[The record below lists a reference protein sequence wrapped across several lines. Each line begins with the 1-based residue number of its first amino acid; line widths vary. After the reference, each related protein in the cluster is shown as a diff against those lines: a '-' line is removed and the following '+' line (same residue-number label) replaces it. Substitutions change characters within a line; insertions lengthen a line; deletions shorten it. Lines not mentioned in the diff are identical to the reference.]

1 MIRGLYTAAAGM
13 IAQQRRH
20 DTVTNNIANIN
31 TPGFKQSNSV
41 IRSFPEMLLSMVGGD
56 AEPNNKLG
64 KLGMGVFAE
73 ENLSV
78 YLQADVTETS
88 NPGDFAL
95 ISNIQVKDQNG
106 QNIAFDA
113 SGKYVSPDGQVR
125 FQPQAFFTVLDPS
138 GQERY
143 TRDGKFSLNE
153 QGQLVTSGGAL
164 VLGTN
169 RQPIV
174 LDRPLSEV
182 SMTNRGAFTS
192 ALTGEPVADAA
203 TLQPIQLLISRV
215 DDPNQLIREGN
226 GNYKF
231 RDDQGTVQPVGVAD
245 QVEVRQ
251 GYIER
256 SNVDSG
262 QSMVDLMAAARAY
275 ETNQK
280 MIQFY
285 DKTLE
290 KAVNE
295 VGRI

>member
-56 AEPNNKLG
+56 AQPNNKLG
-64 KLGMGVFAE
+64 KLGTGVFAE

-78 YLQADVTETS
+78 YLQADVTETA

-95 ISNIQVKDQNG
+95 ISNIQVPG
-106 QNIAFDA
+106 VAFDA
-113 SGKYVSPDGQVR
+113 SGKNISEDGQVR

-153 QGQLVTSGGAL
+153 LGELVTSGGAR
-164 VLGTN
+164 VLGTD

-182 SMTNRGAFTS
+182 SMTGRGAFTS
-192 ALTGEPVADAA
+192 ALTGEPVNDAA
-203 TLQPIQLLISRV
+203 TLEPIQLLISRV

-231 RDDQGTVQPVGVAD
+231 RDDQGTVAPIVAAD

-285 DKTLE
+285 DKSLD

-295 VGRI
+295 VGRV